1 MTNKYDNINKKKKNK
16 NTNDNGDKDDNVSFP
31 ITKY

>member
-16 NTNDNGDKDDNVSFP
+16 NTKDNGDKDDNVSF
-31 ITKY
+31 